1 MTTMLIIIRWYTCV
15 LHAVRIF
22 RVSSQNEITKI
33 WKKNDQLMLCE
44 KRFTKVRRILKFPQ
58 AGNIYPVG
66 NNNPEGLWENPIEFL
81 KYPPVENSLF
91 YLILIIFIYKYMH
104 MYLTCQVRQQIQ
116 KWLTCYFVG
125 HHKIIYSVFLK
136 GFCTYTC
143 KNVTPPLHWTIS
155 QTG

>member
-1 MTTMLIIIRWYTCV
+1 
-15 LHAVRIF
+15 
-22 RVSSQNEITKI
+22 
-33 WKKNDQLMLCE
+33 MLCE

-104 MYLTCQVRQQIQ
+104 MYLTCQVRQPNT
-116 KWLTCYFVG
+116 KVANL
-125 HHKIIYSVFLK
+125 L
-136 GFCTYTC
+136 FCG
-143 KNVTPPLHWTIS
+143 S
-155 QTG
+155 S